1 MPSLT
6 SSRATLHSARAP
18 DSAMLVLPGERPAPP
33 GQWHAADSYF
43 SGVFMS
49 ILKLRGMLP
58 ALLVAAGL
66 AAAMPGTAQAQGGVS
81 LVPWAGAYIPTRNSI
96 GDLDDALDRDISV
109 IGGARLTFWGTG
121 IVGFEATGGYSPAKI
136 GDETLNERNSN
147 LFAASGRLLL
157 ALSPVTNPVGFYIGA
172 GPALLTRGR
181 NVLNEDRSRTDF
193 GGTAGLG
200 FRFALGETG
209 RSAIRLDL
217 EDYFYD
223 GDFGGG
229 DEFQNDI
236 VASLGLEIA
245 LGGRAE
251 SNEP

>member
-1 MPSLT
+1 
-6 SSRATLHSARAP
+6 
-18 DSAMLVLPGERPAPP
+18 
-33 GQWHAADSYF
+33 
-43 SGVFMS
+43 MS

-58 ALLVAAGL
+58 ALLLAAGL
-66 AAAMPGTAQAQGGVS
+66 GAAMPGTAQAQGGVN
-81 LVPWAGAYIPTRNSI
+81 LVPWAGAYIPTRNSFE
-96 GDLDDALDRDISV
+96 DLDNATFDRDISV

-121 IVGFEATGGYSPAKI
+121 ILGFEATGGYSPARV
-136 GDETLNERNSN
+136 GGETINERNTN
-147 LFAASGRLLL
+147 LLAASGRVLL

-193 GGTAGLG
+193 GGTAGIG
-200 FRFALGETG
+200 FRFALGESG
-209 RSAIRLDL
+209 RSAIRLDV

-236 VASLGLEIA
+236 VASLGVSIA
-245 LGGRAE
+245 LGGRAD
-251 SNEP
+251 SNVP

>member
-1 MPSLT
+1 
-6 SSRATLHSARAP
+6 
-18 DSAMLVLPGERPAPP
+18 
-33 GQWHAADSYF
+33 
-43 SGVFMS
+43 MS
-49 ILKLRGMLP
+49 NLKLRGMLP
-58 ALLVAAGL
+58 ALLAVAGL
-66 AAAMPGTAQAQGGVS
+66 AAAVPGTAQAQGGVS

-96 GDLDDALDRDISV
+96 GDLDNALDRDISV

-121 IVGFEATGGYSPAKI
+121 ILGFEATGGYSPAKI

-217 EDYFYD
+217 EDYFYN

-245 LGGRAE
+245 LGGRAD

>member
-1 MPSLT
+1 
-6 SSRATLHSARAP
+6 
-18 DSAMLVLPGERPAPP
+18 
-33 GQWHAADSYF
+33 
-43 SGVFMS
+43 MS

-66 AAAMPGTAQAQGGVS
+66 AAATPGTAQAQGGVN
-81 LVPWAGAYIPTRNSI
+81 LVPWAGAYIPTRNSVEDI
-96 GDLDDALDRDISV
+96 PEAAFERDISV
-109 IGGARLTFWGTG
+109 MGGGRLTFWGTDRF
-121 IVGFEATGGYSPAKI
+121 GFEATAGYSPARV
-136 GDETLNERNSN
+136 GGETINERNTN

-181 NVLNEDRSRTDF
+181 NVLNEDRSNTDF

-209 RSAIRLDL
+209 RSALRLDL

-236 VASLGLEIA
+236 VASLGLEIG

-251 SNEP
+251 PNEP

>member
-1 MPSLT
+1 
-6 SSRATLHSARAP
+6 
-18 DSAMLVLPGERPAPP
+18 
-33 GQWHAADSYF
+33 
-43 SGVFMS
+43 MS

-58 ALLVAAGL
+58 TLLAAAGL
-66 AAAMPGTAQAQGGVS
+66 AVAMPGTAQAQGGVN

-96 GDLDDALDRDISV
+96 GDLDNAAFERDISV
-109 IGGARLTFWGTG
+109 MGGARLTFWGTG
-121 IVGFEATGGYSPAKI
+121 ILGFEATGGYSPARVA
-136 GDETLNERNSN
+136 GETINERNTN

-157 ALSPVTNPVGFYIGA
+157 ALSPVTNPVGVYLGA
-172 GPALLTRGR
+172 GPALLVRGK

-217 EDYFYD
+217 EDYFYN

-245 LGGRAE
+245 LGGRAD